1 MAPKKRQRSVI
12 DNGDIEVIEVES
24 AQSSLQ
30 QTSRKKPRVSYEKLE
45 DVVSDEATDEE
56 LLEAQATQ
64 FVSQQRNKKQ
74 LDNEPAE
81 NGILE
86 IVTCTNFMC
95 HGYLEIGLGPLI
107 NFIIGHNGSGKSAV
121 LTAITICLGG
131 KATATNRGGSLK
143 AFIKE
148 GEESSTL
155 SVKIKNGG
163 DSAYQH
169 EVYGDAIIVE
179 RHFSRSGSSSFK
191 LKSSTGRLI
200 STRKGDLEE
209 ICDYFALQ
217 IDNPMNVLT
226 QDMARQFLN
235 NSTPYDK
242 YKFFMKGTQLEHLD
256 GDYLIVEQ
264 NLDTIDQDL
273 WKKQED
279 LKVFEDRA
287 QKARTLL
294 ALSERQDTLRDRI
307 RHLSE
312 MMAWVQVQEQEERLA
327 VFDRKLSRTDE
338 KIAASEMKAVGLGE
352 AFSQTEQ
359 LSENADRALEGIR
372 NVITPLQE
380 EKDKIKEGFDKLK
393 AEALTLHT
401 EQRQISEEIKAADE
415 RIKKAN
421 IAVREEHKRLSD
433 ADGGSHDLRR
443 AEIEEKRAEASAA
456 KARFRDHENELPALE
471 DNRHRAEQDHRE
483 SQNLVKEK
491 KIEVQNCEERLNSL
505 VRDRGQQQ
513 QAYPP
518 NMSRLLSAIRQDNG
532 FQQRPVGPIANYVR
546 LLKPLW
552 SSILE
557 KSFGGALDSFIVTS
571 KDDQL
576 RLSGIMQRVG
586 CPCSILIGNE
596 NLIDTTDKE
605 PDPRFD
611 TALRVLEFDNELS
624 RKQLIIGQSIDQSI
638 LIQDRGNAIDTMNG
652 TRLQNVKQCFTLINK
667 TGEGLRM
674 GYGYGGG
681 LSQSHVPAY
690 RGPPRMK
697 TDIEYQINS
706 QRDLLQSLRAEL
718 NQLERSSQEKQ
729 KYLTRCEQAIVKNKR
744 DAQHL
749 RIEMQQAETIVD
761 ELQDALDQ
769 DAVEEGRLDVLKDQL
784 REANEEKSTH
794 EASYGES
801 IIAKDK
807 NNELLRTS
815 REQMAS
821 KDVTIE
827 DAKAKVRKAESKAS
841 KCASQRSSALRDKNA
856 AFDLVE
862 TEKLEREQFEIERD
876 EESQR
881 VDEFTRKANDFC
893 PRVPVDEGETGDS
906 IDLKLDKLNKDLK
919 DAEKRAGGSRQQI
932 AADAVKVL
940 NALNQAK
947 AEVESIEEL
956 AQLLKH
962 TLVNRKDRWRRF
974 QKHITSRA
982 RVQFFYLLSERGFR
996 GKLLAHHK
1004 EKKLDLMVEPDGNAL
1019 RAKGRDTKGLS
1030 GGEKSFSTICL
1041 LLSMWEA
1048 MGAPIRCL
1056 DEFDVFMDSVN
1067 RDVSMEMMIK
1077 FARGSRGKQ
1086 FILSKTFASVS
1097 LDAFF
1102 EKVPELLAHAS

>member
-1 MAPKKRQRSVI
+1 MKRQRSVI
-12 DNGDIEVIEVES
+12 DDGDTEIIEVES

-30 QTSRKKPRVSYEKLE
+30 QASRKKARVSHEE
-45 DVVSDEATDEE
+45 PDNVVSDEAMDEE

-64 FVSQQRNKKQ
+64 LRNKKQ

-86 IVTCTNFMC
+86 TVTCTNFMC

-131 KATATNRGGSLK
+131 KATATNRGQSLK
-143 AFIKE
+143 SFIKE

-163 DSAYQH
+163 DSAYQQ
-169 EVYGDAIIVE
+169 EIYGEAIIVE

-235 NSTPYDK
+235 SSTPHEK

-287 QKARTLL
+287 QKARNLL

-307 RHLSE
+307 RHLGE
-312 MMAWVQVQEQEERLA
+312 MMAWVQVEEQEERLA
-327 VFDRKLSRTDE
+327 VFDRKLSRIDE
-338 KIAASEMKAVGLGE
+338 KIAASEMKAAGLSE

-359 LSENADRALEGIR
+359 LFENANRALEETT
-372 NVITPLQE
+372 NTLAPLQE
-380 EKDKIKEGFDKLK
+380 EKGQMKKEFDNLK
-393 AEALTLHT
+393 AEALTLHA

-415 RIKKAN
+415 RIKKAES
-421 IAVREEHKRLSD
+421 AVREEHQRLSD

-443 AEIEEKRAEASAA
+443 AEIEEKRAEARAA

-471 DNRHRAEQDHRE
+471 DNRHRAEKDHRE
-483 SQNLVKEK
+483 SQTPVKDK
-491 KIEVQNCEERLNSL
+491 KIEVQISEERLGSL
-505 VRDRGQQQ
+505 MRDRGQQQ

-518 NMSRLLSAIRQDNG
+518 NMSRLLSAIRQDDG
-532 FQQRPVGPIANYVR
+532 FQQRPVGPIANHVR

-557 KSFGGALDSFIVTS
+557 KSFGGALNSFIVTS
-571 KDDQL
+571 KDDQI
-576 RLSGIMQRVG
+576 RLSGIMQRIG
-586 CPCSILIGNE
+586 CPCSIIIGN
-596 NLIDTTDKE
+596 NNAIDTTDKE

-611 TALRVLEFDNELS
+611 TALRVLDFDNQLA
-624 RKQLIIGQSIDQSI
+624 RKQLVIGQNVDQSI
-638 LIQDRGNAIDTMNG
+638 LIQDRGTAIDTMNSA
-652 TRLQNVKQCFTLINK
+652 RLQNVKQCFALTKK

-674 GYGYGGG
+674 SYGYGGG

-690 RGPPRMK
+690 RGSPRMK
-697 TDIEYQINS
+697 TDIDYQINF

-744 DAQHL
+744 DTQHL
-749 RIEMQQAETIVD
+749 RLELQQAENIVD

-784 REANEEKSTH
+784 TEANEEKSTH

-801 IIAKDK
+801 VIAKDK
-807 NNELLRTS
+807 NNELLRAS
-815 REQMAS
+815 REKLAS
-821 KDVTIE
+821 KDVIIE
-827 DAKAKVRKAESKAS
+827 DAKAKVLKAESRAT

-856 AFDLVE
+856 AFDSVE
-862 TEKLEREQFEIERD
+862 SEKLEREQYQGERD

-881 VDEFTRKANDFC
+881 VDEFTRKANYFC

-906 IDLKLDKLNKDLK
+906 IDLKLDKFNKDLK
-919 DAEKRAGGSRQQI
+919 DAEKQAGGSRQQI

-1004 EKKLDLMVEPDGNAL
+1004 EKKLDLMV
-1019 RAKGRDTKGLS
+1019 
-1030 GGEKSFSTICL
+1030 
-1041 LLSMWEA
+1041 
-1048 MGAPIRCL
+1048 
-1056 DEFDVFMDSVN
+1056 
-1067 RDVSMEMMIK
+1067 
-1077 FARGSRGKQ
+1077 
-1086 FILSKTFASVS
+1086 
-1097 LDAFF
+1097 
-1102 EKVPELLAHAS
+1102 